1 MFRVNSGGF
10 KIDSGTINIT
20 GNSLSLGDYYGGG
33 IIVYFFQPG
42 DSGYVANEQH
52 GLIGAVEDQIQWGA
66 GGIGWGCSG
75 TNISSLNGGIRGGL
89 ISTNRILQV
98 CSARPIAASA
108 ARNYQ
113 GGGFFDWFLPNISE
127 MIMAWPNRS
136 LLPGLAGFYWSSS
149 QVTSQETI
157 RAYSKSANDTVD
169 YNTPKTNPNGVRAF
183 RYF

>member
-1 MFRVNSGGF
+1 MFRINSGRF
-10 KIDSGTINIT
+10 SVDSGRLNIQDT
-20 GNSLSLGDYYGGG
+20 PLSLGDYYGGG

-52 GLIGAVEDQIQWGA
+52 GLIGAVEDQIQPGV
-66 GGIGWGCSG
+66 GIGWGCSG

-108 ARNYQ
+108 ARSYQ

-127 MIMAWPNRS
+127 MIAAWPNRS

-157 RAYSKSANDTVD
+157 RAFSKFSGDTID